1 MKTVN
6 LHAAK
11 THLSRL
17 VEEAA
22 AGEDIV
28 IAKAGRPM
36 VRLVRVAASGRR
48 TGFGALAGKIR
59 IGDDFDEPLP
69 AGLLKGFGVKR

>member
-17 VEEAA
+17 VDDAA
-22 AGEDIV
+22 AGEEVV
-28 IAKAGRPM
+28 IAKHGKPM
-36 VRLVRVAASGRR
+36 ARLVPLAAEPETRQLGR
-48 TGFGALAGKIR
+48 LAGKIR
-59 IGDDFDEPLP
+59 IPDNFDDPLP
-69 AGLLKGFGVKR
+69 DEVLKSFLGG

>member
-17 VEEAA
+17 VDDAA
-22 AGEDIV
+22 AGQEVV
-28 IAKAGRPM
+28 IAKRGKPVA
-36 VRLVRVAASGRR
+36 RLVPFAEEPKKRQLGR
-48 TGFGALAGKIR
+48 LAGKIR
-59 IGDDFDEPLP
+59 IPDNFDDPLP
-69 AGLLKGFGVKR
+69 DDVLKLFLGS